1 MKLSEFYLDKELT
14 DALPPP
20 GAGVTTPPPPGPGG
34 QPNPANDPQA
44 QAKMMAQ
51 MALDKQNRKKSIQ
64 DQIKLKQKELQDL
77 QKQLAT
83 IK

>member
-14 DALPPP
+14 DALPPAGMGAAPTPAPPAVP
-20 GAGVTTPPPPGPGG
+20 GQAPTT
-34 QPNPANDPQA
+34 DPQA

-51 MALDKQNRKKSIQ
+51 QALDMQNRKK
-64 DQIKLKQKELQDL
+64 ELQDTIKAKQQEIMDL
-77 QKQLAT
+77 QKQLAS

>member
-14 DALPPP
+14 DALPP
-20 GAGVTTPPPPGPGG
+20 AGMAPATPPPTVPG
-34 QPNPANDPQA
+34 QTQNVATDPQA

-51 MALDKQNRKKSIQ
+51 QAVDMQNKKKELQ
-64 DQIKLKQKELQDL
+64 DQIKAKQQEIMDL
-77 QKQLAT
+77 QKQLAS

>member
-1 MKLSEFYLDKELT
+1 MKLGEFYNDKELA

-20 GAGVTTPPPPGPGG
+20 GAGVQEPAPATPGG
-34 QPNPANDPQA
+34 APNPANDPQA
-44 QAKMMAQ
+44 TAKMMAQ
-51 MALDKQNRKKSIQ
+51 MAVDKQNRKKAIQ

>member
-64 DQIKLKQKELQDL
+64 DQIKMKQKELQDL